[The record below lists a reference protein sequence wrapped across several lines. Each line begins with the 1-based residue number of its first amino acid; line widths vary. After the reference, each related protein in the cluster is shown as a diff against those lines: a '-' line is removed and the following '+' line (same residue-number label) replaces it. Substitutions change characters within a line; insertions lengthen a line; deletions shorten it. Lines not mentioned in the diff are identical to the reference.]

1 MEGRQT
7 GAAEGD
13 PEKRRGRKGGATGKL
28 EAGIEGDAE
37 RDDDGGGKEP
47 GNETV
52 TAAVGRTGHLE
63 LTAPRTLDDGHW
75 DCEEVEQRSE
85 VCDSASWYLER
96 DRSSL
101 VCWSGRRA
109 PSVNR
114 FIGGPTAHPSSFPS
128 IEASCGNNGSLA
140 LCVCIYGWM
149 YAEKISMT
157 LEEHQ
162 QRARFALITRRLC
175 TCIHS
180 YILFSFRPTH
190 SPALAHSLALL

>member
-28 EAGIEGDAE
+28 EAGIEGVAE

-96 DRSSL
+96 DRSSQ

-140 LCVCIYGWM
+140 LCVCVYIWM
-149 YAEKISMT
+149 DV
-157 LEEHQ
+157 
-162 QRARFALITRRLC
+162 C
-175 TCIHS
+175 
-180 YILFSFRPTH
+180 
-190 SPALAHSLALL
+190 